1 MTQSDNRSLSTQI
14 RHLRVEIEVVRE
26 EATMYDDP
34 EDVRPILDPLLE
46 ELEVLLKQDRA
57 LRVFHG
63 RP

>member
-26 EATMYDDP
+26 EAAMYDDP
-34 EDVRPILDPLLE
+34 EDVRPVLDPLLE